1 MRKILLIFIFICFG
15 IGYSNVYSK
24 NTALAVQQQTKNIR
38 GRVTDV
44 NARPM
49 VGVNII
55 ELNTTNGTITDSNGD
70 YSIAVNNNSV
80 LRFSFLG
87 YIATEIQVLDRDRIN
102 VVLKEDKKILDEI
115 VVIGYGETNKRDLT
129 GSVGELKVKD
139 LQKAPVSSFDQA
151 LAGRISG
158 VQVTSTEG
166 QPGSDVNIVI
176 RGGNS
181 LTQSNAPLYVV
192 DGFPIEDFSVSS
204 LNPEDIESINV
215 LKDAS
220 ATAVYGSRGANG
232 VIIIETKKGK
242 IGTPSV
248 TYHGYYGIQRATKR
262 MEMMNPYEFVKYQ
275 IEMLPDEMT
284 QFYLTKHNM
293 NLDDYKNAK
302 NIDWQSLL
310 FRDAVVHN
318 NDLSIRGATDNT
330 KYSFSGSYINQD
342 GIIINSGFNRFQ
354 TRVSID
360 QRITRKLS
368 ASVNINYSQEKVYG
382 SLASEMKSS
391 SNSYAS
397 FLMYRILG
405 YRPVSIGTDIIDELI
420 DPEDDNVIFLLN
432 PLISTNNEIRQESK
446 PNLLANFGLTY
457 EIFKDLTLYIRGG
470 FNRRTYVAETLNN
483 SKTYR
488 GITSSWN
495 LKGVNGTYSN
505 TEIDNWVNENRL
517 TYKKRINKNHY
528 FDVMSAFTMQGT
540 TYEKFGFESIN
551 ISNEEL
557 GIRSLSNGTP
567 TSLISLLSKNSLMSF
582 LGRVNYNYKSKY
594 LFTISVRADGSS
606 KFASPN
612 RWGVFPSGAFAWHMG
627 EEKFMDNI
635 EFINESKL
643 RISYGITGNNRIG
656 DFVSYQKI
664 NLSDY
669 YSFGNETPKYASI
682 VGSMGNKNLKWEE
695 TAQLDL
701 GYDLSMFNN
710 RISLKADLYSKTT
723 KNVLLN
729 ADVPLSTGSSKI
741 YKNIGKIRNKGLEL
755 TLNTINVRNR
765 DFYWE
770 SEFNISFNDNKILEL
785 SEGQTNILS
794 WVSFTGDYNG
804 SYSYLAQ
811 VGGPA
816 ASIYGYI
823 WEGNYQYEDFDVVDG
838 KYILK
843 SGVSTNG
850 NTLVQPGDIKYSD
863 VNEDGTVNEKDRVII
878 GRGLPIH
885 YGGFTNNIGYKGFNL
900 SVFFQWNYGND
911 IINANRLAFEGNFA
925 NRYSLNQFASYVNR
939 WTPDNQTNEN
949 FRIGGGGPK
958 GRYSS
963 KIVEDGSFLRLKTV
977 QLGYS
982 FPKKARWKLKS
993 LEVYCAVQNLYTWTK
1008 YSGYDPEVSVQN
1020 STLTPGF
1027 DYSSY
1032 PRNLTMTLGVKVGL

>member
-1 MRKILLIFIFICFG
+1 
-15 IGYSNVYSK
+15 
-24 NTALAVQQQTKNIR
+24 
-38 GRVTDV
+38 
-44 NARPM
+44 
-49 VGVNII
+49 
-55 ELNTTNGTITDSNGD
+55 
-70 YSIAVNNNSV
+70 
-80 LRFSFLG
+80 
-87 YIATEIQVLDRDRIN
+87 
-102 VVLKEDKKILDEI
+102 
-115 VVIGYGETNKRDLT
+115 
-129 GSVGELKVKD
+129 
-139 LQKAPVSSFDQA
+139 
-151 LAGRISG
+151 
-158 VQVTSTEG
+158 
-166 QPGSDVNIVI
+166 
-176 RGGNS
+176 
-181 LTQSNAPLYVV
+181 
-192 DGFPIEDFSVSS
+192 
-204 LNPEDIESINV
+204 
-215 LKDAS
+215 
-220 ATAVYGSRGANG
+220 
-232 VIIIETKKGK
+232 
-242 IGTPSV
+242 
-248 TYHGYYGIQRATKR
+248 
-262 MEMMNPYEFVKYQ
+262 
-275 IEMLPDEMT
+275 
-284 QFYLTKHNM
+284 
-293 NLDDYKNAK
+293 
-302 NIDWQSLL
+302 
-310 FRDAVVHN
+310 
-318 NDLSIRGATDNT
+318 
-330 KYSFSGSYINQD
+330 
-342 GIIINSGFNRFQ
+342 
-354 TRVSID
+354 
-360 QRITRKLS
+360 
-368 ASVNINYSQEKVYG
+368 
-382 SLASEMKSS
+382 
-391 SNSYAS
+391 
-397 FLMYRILG
+397 
-405 YRPVSIGTDIIDELI
+405 
-420 DPEDDNVIFLLN
+420 
-432 PLISTNNEIRQESK
+432 
-446 PNLLANFGLTY
+446 
-457 EIFKDLTLYIRGG
+457 
-470 FNRRTYVAETLNN
+470 
-483 SKTYR
+483 
-488 GITSSWN
+488 
-495 LKGVNGTYSN
+495 
-505 TEIDNWVNENRL
+505 
-517 TYKKRINKNHY
+517 
-528 FDVMSAFTMQGT
+528 
-540 TYEKFGFESIN
+540 
-551 ISNEEL
+551 
-557 GIRSLSNGTP
+557 
-567 TSLISLLSKNSLMSF
+567 
-582 LGRVNYNYKSKY
+582 
-594 LFTISVRADGSS
+594 
-606 KFASPN
+606 
-612 RWGVFPSGAFAWHMG
+612 
-627 EEKFMDNI
+627 
-635 EFINESKL
+635 
-643 RISYGITGNNRIG
+643 
-656 DFVSYQKI
+656 
-664 NLSDY
+664 
-669 YSFGNETPKYASI
+669 
-682 VGSMGNKNLKWEE
+682 
-695 TAQLDL
+695 
-701 GYDLSMFNN
+701 MFNN